1 MVQPLPSPFVPNA
14 GGMIDA
20 YRTGHSDF
28 LENQKRELFKKAG
41 GLAAAGNM
49 TGAQGELYKGGEF
62 GEARNISQEIRASSS
77 HAKALETHQLERALK
92 GQELLARLAGSIQSP
107 EQFEVAKARLKKL
120 GLPVDSYTFDQLPQ
134 LRQQSLSVQE
144 QLQGEYQKRKL
155 DLLQQKIDAKASAP
169 EKLTEGQA
177 KARNFLNMA
186 ETGEGFIS
194 EEAKKRNIPVEQIES
209 PMSTLD
215 MMQYENMPSAIANK
229 TMLDKHSKR
238 YLQAAMT
245 FIRAK
250 LRKES
255 GATIS
260 PEEFRQDFQTYFP
273 QPGDDPQTRRQKA
286 ESRKQVMEGLKI
298 EGGMRK
304 DVQMAPPPN
313 QTAAPQGGNLSGD
326 PSQWTDEQ
334 FQQYLMSDGQ

>member
-1 MVQPLPSPFVPNA
+1 LVQPLPSPATFNA
-14 GGMIDA
+14 GGLIDA
-20 YRTGHSDF
+20 YRVGHSDY
-28 LENQKRELFKKAG
+28 LANQKQELMKRAG

-49 TGAQGELYKGGEF
+49 KGAQSELYKGGDF
-62 GEARNISQEIRASSS
+62 AGAQNISQEIRAGQS
-77 HAKALETHQLERALK
+77 HSRALETHQLERALK
-92 GQELLARLAGSIQSP
+92 GQELLGRLAGSIQSP
-107 EQFEVAKARLKKL
+107 EQFEAAKARLKSL
-120 GLPVDSYTFDQLPQ
+120 GLPVDAYTFEQLPQ
-134 LRQQSLSVQE
+134 LRQQAISVTE
-144 QLQGEYQKRKL
+144 QLQNELQQRRM
-155 DLLQQKIDAKASAP
+155 DILQQKANAKANAP

-186 ETGEGFIS
+186 ETGEGFLS
-194 EEAKKRNIPVEQIES
+194 EEAKRRGLTVDTMES

-215 MMQYENMPSAIANK
+215 MLQYENVPSSIANK

-238 YLQAAMT
+238 YLQSAMT

-260 PEEFRQDFQTYFP
+260 PEEFRQDFLTYFP

-286 ESRKQVMEGLKI
+286 EARRQVMEGLRI
-298 EGGMRK
+298 EGGLRK

-313 QTAAPQGGNLSGD
+313 QVAPQANGLPD
-326 PSQWTDEQ
+326 DISQWTDEQ
-334 FQQYLMSDGQ
+334 LINGQ